1 MKTFLIALG
10 GIRVGTIR
18 PLELGTDGLLE
29 VVDKPDL
36 PGGFGY
42 YAIPCLPRPN
52 ITPKRKSKSVSVA
65 VKGCT
70 LKTSC
75 AQPEVKFSMSFDV
88 IGCEE
93 ENELEVYLMAQAAF
107 GMLFEDDPDSRDSQ
121 IRSLE
126 KNVRELR
133 AQNIRLQTQV
143 SRGKRLEK

>member
-29 VVDKPDL
+29 VVDRPDL

-52 ITPKRKSKSVSVA
+52 ITTKRKKKNVSVEVA
-65 VKGCT
+65 GCT

-75 AQPEVKFSMSFDV
+75 AQPEIKFSMSFDV
-88 IGCEE
+88 IGVGE
-93 ENELEVYLMAQAAF
+93 ENELEVYLMAQDAF
-107 GMLFEDDPDSRDSQ
+107 EMQYGDISDSKDLK
-121 IRSLE
+121 IRLIE
-126 KNVRELR
+126 KELRELR
-133 AQNIRLQTQV
+133 AKNSRLREQI
-143 SRGKRLEK
+143 SREKRLKK

>member
-1 MKTFLIALG
+1 MRTFLIALG

-29 VVDKPDL
+29 VADPPPL
-36 PGGFGY
+36 PSLGY
-42 YAIPCLPRPN
+42 WAIPVLPRPN
-52 ITPKRKSKSVSVA
+52 IKPKRKPKSVSVE
-65 VKGCT
+65 VKGAT
-70 LKTSC
+70 LKATC

-88 IGCEE
+88 VGVEE

-107 GMLFEDDPDSRDSQ
+107 KMLFPDKPDSKDSQ
-121 IRSLE
+121 IRALE

-133 AQNIRLQTQV
+133 AQNIRLQTQI